1 MSKLHGS
8 GMMGGSSRDSG
19 KPHSGTYRDQVDEPK
34 HQKIKHGAANPMK
47 DWHMMADC
55 SDFKAEASDQAHGQ
69 AGMQGC
75 KADERK
81 IMAQAFHAYSD
92 DTGY

>member
-1 MSKLHGS
+1 MSKLHGRD
-8 GMMGGSSRDSG
+8 MMGQTARDSG
-19 KPHSGTYRDQVDEPK
+19 SPRKGTYRDTVDHPP
-34 HQKIKHGAANPMK
+34 HQKIKHGETSAMK

-55 SDFKAEASDQAHGQ
+55 SDFKAEAADQAHGQ
-69 AGMQGC
+69 AGAHGC